1 MRNRVPPVSWRAWK
15 VGVLALMAAF
25 LAACASRPVAPAP
38 LPVPEPVVTG
48 PVAEAEAYLHAWAA
62 GDVASMRRAVV
73 NPPAYFEVMHQ
84 QFRDGLRIVSSQFE
98 LGPFQRDGDARVAT
112 YRAVHLLRGL
122 GEWELDGALRFVRHQ
137 GHWRVQWTPAALHPE
152 AREGDLFS
160 RTRTAPQRADIL
172 DAKGTPLTLQ
182 GEVITIGVDPTRVRN
197 RSDVAAALQAQAGV
211 STAQFDAALSA
222 AGTATSRF
230 VPIIDLPPERY
241 QQVRPALAPVPG
253 IFFRRKSARTSE
265 DGFAAHTLGRV
276 GDVTAELLP
285 QMGPTYLPGDLVGL
299 SGLERAYEVQLAG
312 SPSGDVL
319 LMRPWGKTQVLFHF
333 EGEPGAPLST
343 TLRREVQAAAE
354 AALDGVAHPAAL
366 VAVDSAT
373 GAILAVASRPLSQ
386 PLHRA
391 LTGRYPPGSTFK
403 VVTTEALLARGMRVD
418 SPVACPP
425 MTMVRTKPF
434 RNFEGESLGDTTLRQ
449 VFAHSC
455 NTAFVTLATGLGGD
469 ALSAAARRFGFDV
482 PYFPGLTSAGASFPT
497 PADAIELAAAAIGQG
512 RVLATPLH
520 MASVAAAAESG
531 EWRAPYLVEG
541 LDGGPSSLLSNGVRA
556 PLSALMRAVVME
568 GSGKA
573 GRQVPGLGGKTGT
586 AEFGTVAPLPTHAWF
601 IGFRKGVGF
610 AVLVE
615 GGGVGGR
622 VAAPIAAKFAGAL

>member
-1 MRNRVPPVSWRAWK
+1 MSWRAWK
-15 VGVLALMAAF
+15 VGVLALVAAF
-25 LAACASRPVAPAP
+25 LAGCSARPAVPDNVPVPAPAP
-38 LPVPEPVVTG
+38 VSG
-48 PVAEAEAYLHAWAA
+48 PVAEAEAYLQAWAA
-62 GDVASMRRAVV
+62 GDVASMRRAVA
-73 NPPAYFEVMHQ
+73 NPPAHFEAMHQ

-122 GEWELDGALRFVRHQ
+122 GEWELEGTLRFVRHQ
-137 GHWRVQWTPAALHPE
+137 GHWRLQWTPAVLHPE
-152 AREGDLFS
+152 AREGDQFS

-172 DAKGTPLTLQ
+172 DARGAPLTLQ

-197 RSDVAAALQAQAGV
+197 RADVAAVLQAQVGV
-211 STAQFDAALSA
+211 APAQLDAALSA
-222 AGTATSRF
+222 AGTTASRF

-241 QQVRPALAPVPG
+241 QQVRPTLAPVPG
-253 IFFRRKSARTSE
+253 IFFRRKSARTPT
-265 DGFAAHTLGRV
+265 DGFASHTLGRI
-276 GDVTAELLP
+276 GEVTAELLP
-285 QMGPTYLPGDLVGL
+285 QMGSTYLPGDLVGL

-354 AALDGVAHPAAL
+354 AALDGVTHPAAL

-418 SPVACPP
+418 SPVSCPP

-455 NTAFVTLATGLGGD
+455 NTAFVTLATALGSD
-469 ALSAAARRFGFDV
+469 ALGAAARRFGFDV

-541 LDGGPSSLLSNGVRA
+541 LDDGPSSLLSDGVRA
-556 PLSALMRAVVME
+556 PLSTLMRAVVME
-568 GSGKA
+568 GSGRA
-573 GRQVPGLGGKTGT
+573 GRQVPGLAGKTGT

-610 AVLVE
+610 AILVE

>member
-1 MRNRVPPVSWRAWK
+1 
-15 VGVLALMAAF
+15 MAAF

-38 LPVPEPVVTG
+38 VPVPEPVVTG
-48 PVAEAEAYLHAWAA
+48 PVAEAEAYLRAWAA

-112 YRAVHLLRGL
+112 FRAVHLLRGL
-122 GEWELDGALRFVRHQ
+122 GEWELEGALRFVRHQ
-137 GHWRVQWTPAALHPE
+137 GQWRVQWTPATLHPE

-172 DAKGTPLTLQ
+172 DSQGTPLTLH

-197 RSDVAAALQAQAGV
+197 RADVAAALQAHAGV

-230 VPIIDLPPERY
+230 VPIIDLPPARY

-253 IFFRRKSARTSE
+253 IFFRRKSARTPE

-276 GDVTAELLP
+276 GEVTAELLP

-319 LMRPWGKTQVLFHF
+319 LMRPSGKTQVLFHF

-455 NTAFVTLATGLGGD
+455 NTAFVTLATGLGND

-482 PYFPGLTSAGASFPT
+482 PYFPGLTSAGASFPA

-512 RVLATPLH
+512 RVLATPMH

-541 LDGGPSSLLSNGVRA
+541 LDGGPSSPLSDGVRA

>member
-1 MRNRVPPVSWRAWK
+1 
-15 VGVLALMAAF
+15 MAAF
-25 LAACASRPVAPAP
+25 LAACASRPVTPVP
-38 LPVPEPVVTG
+38 LPVPAGPVVTG
-48 PVAEAEAYLHAWAA
+48 PVAEAEAYLRAWAA
-62 GDVASMRRAVV
+62 GDVASMQRAAV

-122 GEWELDGALRFVRHQ
+122 GEWELEGALRFVRHQ
-137 GHWRVQWTPAALHPE
+137 GQWRVQWTPATLHPE

-172 DAKGTPLTLQ
+172 DAQGTPLTLQ

-197 RSDVAAALQAQAGV
+197 RADVATALQTHSGV

-230 VPIIDLPPERY
+230 VPIIDLSPARY

-253 IFFRRKSARTSE
+253 IFFRRKSARTPE

-276 GDVTAELLP
+276 GEVTAELLP

-312 SPSGDVL
+312 SPSGDIL
-319 LMRPWGKTQVLFHF
+319 LMRPSGKTQVLFHF
-333 EGEPGAPLST
+333 EGEPGAPLAT

-373 GAILAVASRPLSQ
+373 GAILAVASRPLAQ

-455 NTAFVTLATGLGGD
+455 NTAFVTLATGLGSD

-482 PYFPGLTSAGASFPT
+482 PYFPGLTSAGASFPAPT
-497 PADAIELAAAAIGQG
+497 DAIELAAAAIGQG
-512 RVLATPLH
+512 RVLATPMH

-568 GSGKA
+568 GSGRA